1 MSELNYNRRRVEKT
15 NYKNFKADGVEG
27 ELIHP
32 NPLRFI
38 KKEEKDMVT
47 KKGKK
52 FVAKAFIF
60 EDVVTKERVGVQAT
74 GLLSYQM
81 NEYRAGDVIEIEYNG
96 KDEEDRHQTSII
108 ECELGGG
115 EEINPQHIK
124 DVQDKMAETVEENG
138 EDDAEDYV

>member
-1 MSELNYNRRRVEKT
+1 MSLTYNRRRVDKT

-60 EDVVTKERVGVQAT
+60 EDVETKERVGVQAT

-81 NEYRAGDVIEIEYNG
+81 QEYNAGDVLEIEYNG
-96 KDEEDRHQTSII
+96 KDEEDRHQTTII
-108 ECELGGG
+108 ECSLGNG
-115 EEINPQHIK
+115 EEINAESVRNI
-124 DVQDKMAETVEENG
+124 QDSMEAAEVDGEE
-138 EDDAEDYV
+138 DAEDYV